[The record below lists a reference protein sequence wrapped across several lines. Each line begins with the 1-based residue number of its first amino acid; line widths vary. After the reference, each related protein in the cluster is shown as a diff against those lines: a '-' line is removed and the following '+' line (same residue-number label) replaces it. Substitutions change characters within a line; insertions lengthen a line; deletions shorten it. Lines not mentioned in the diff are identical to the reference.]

1 MSDLR
6 YRMIMALNAIDLGN
20 PLAEEVA
27 SVCAE
32 IAEQYCAALHVE
44 LEVEQIVVGRDPFA
58 GSCRIT
64 TVDTSAS
71 AGMPV

>member
-6 YRMIMALNAIDLGN
+6 FRMIMALNAIDLGN

-32 IAEQYCAALHVE
+32 IAEQYCAALHVV
-44 LEVEQIVVGRDPFA
+44 LEVEQIIIGRDPFA
-58 GSCRIT
+58 GSGRIT
-64 TVDTSAS
+64 AADAGAS
-71 AGMPV
+71 AEIPA